1 MVWNWGDRLHRLW
14 NDFLFDCE
22 YSDFKSGTENAKK
35 WIDTKKIMTIF
46 EKTGLYVSIFIIV
59 VLLFLI
65 VFSKH
70 GILDY
75 KMLKGKETTILGQI
89 QTIDLTNQK
98 LENEIKSL
106 KTDMNYIK
114 HVAKHEHDMA
124 EEDELIFKD
133 KSGTKRKTP

>member
-1 MVWNWGDRLHRLW
+1 MV
-14 NDFLFDCE
+14 
-22 YSDFKSGTENAKK
+22 
-35 WIDTKKIMTIF
+35 

-65 VFSKH
+65 VFSKN

-75 KMLKGKETTILGQI
+75 KILKGKETVILNQVR
-89 QTIDLTNQK
+89 TVDLENQK
-98 LENEIKSL
+98 LEDEVKSL

-133 KSGTKRKTP
+133 KSDNKRKTP

>member
-1 MVWNWGDRLHRLW
+1 
-14 NDFLFDCE
+14 
-22 YSDFKSGTENAKK
+22 
-35 WIDTKKIMTIF
+35 MTIF

-70 GILDY
+70 GVLDY
-75 KMLKGKETTILGQI
+75 KMLKGKETTVLNQI
-89 QTIDLTNQK
+89 QTIDHANQK

-133 KSGTKRKTP
+133 KSGNKRKTP